1 LPQLRCRKNTLADQ
15 LVDRADADAEPGR
28 GRVGADRDMD
38 FAIRCP
44 LVRRWR
50 LVSGFC
56 SSARTF
62 VPRFQ
67 GRARIEQAVAKLK
80 RFRRIALRCE
90 KTAQNFAAFVSLVC
104 AFILVKSV
112 HTA

>member
-1 LPQLRCRKNTLADQ
+1 M
-15 LVDRADADAEPGR
+15 R
-28 GRVGADRDMD
+28 G
-38 FAIRCP
+38 C
-44 LVRRWR
+44 L
-50 LVSGFC
+50 SYK
-56 SSARTF
+56 
-62 VPRFQ
+62 